1 MGECDMLLSG
11 FIPRRMVSYY
21 KSFNYLDSFKRK
33 INNLKNNPSKY
44 VILLGTPLH
53 SNMGDHLIAE
63 SEVQYLNDK
72 LKLDVLDV
80 PTEMY
85 QIYRKE
91 LIKLIPL
98 RTYVFITGGGW
109 MGDVWPIEEKIL
121 ENMAVDFKDN
131 KTLIFPQ
138 TIFYCNPDEEN
149 DVSIRAKKQFEK
161 CKNLVI
167 CTRDESSFEYAKK
180 QYSNYSIL
188 CPDIA
193 LYHDRLNPRANS
205 KIKIGI
211 CFRNDREFSAHIT
224 TGELEQSLSKKGFDI
239 VKLSTIADKPVS
251 CQERAS
257 KVNDLL
263 GQFAQCDLVF
273 TDRLHG
279 MVYSYLARTS
289 CIAFDNLTKKVSGVY
304 DLWLKDCKYIK
315 IIDSNCNCEIVL
327 KIMLNMLDSNFK
339 YENDNCISFHMIDEV
354 LESWQK

>member
-1 MGECDMLLSG
+1 MFLSR
-11 FIPRRMVSYY
+11 FIPRRMVAYY

-33 INNLKNNPSKY
+33 LNNLKNNPSKY

-138 TIFYCNPDEEN
+138 TIFYCNPDKEN

-167 CTRDESSFEYAKK
+167 CTRDERSFEYAKK
-180 QYSNYSIL
+180 QYSNHSIL

-224 TGELEQSLSKKGFDI
+224 TGELEQSLSRKGFDI

-263 GQFAQCDLVF
+263 VQFAQCDLVF

-279 MVYSYLARTS
+279 MIYSYLVRTS

-315 IIDSNCNCEIVL
+315 IVDSNCNCETVL
-327 KIMLNMLDSNFK
+327 KLMLNMLDSNFE